1 MIRPLLSVAVILS
14 SVLAL
19 SAGEAQPNPVTPPP
33 TNTVSPAAK
42 PFLGVNVDESS
53 ASFDPAQGLPVTV
66 VIPGSTAAAL
76 GIQAG
81 DLLNSFNGKPLK
93 SQADLAAGLN
103 SAKVGDAVTIELT
116 RKQGDKS
123 EKKTVSGPITER
135 PQVRTLNTDLAKLR
149 DEVVQLRAKAEEK
162 KQQEISLADILK
174 QLKDIE
180 QNLPAAV
187 AEFKKQ
193 YPNGDFNISIKIE
206 ITSDRTAKK
215 PIQVGN
221 QPQAE
226 LKADEPQTPAPKA
239 PAPKP

>member
-1 MIRPLLSVAVILS
+1 MIRFLSLAAV
-14 SVLAL
+14 L
-19 SAGEAQPNPVTPPP
+19 SASLVLNAEEVHPTPTTPPA

-42 PFLGVNVDESS
+42 PFLGVNVDEAA

-66 VIPGSTAAAL
+66 VIPGSTAATL
-76 GIQAG
+76 GLMAG
-81 DLLNSFNGKPLK
+81 DLLNTFNGKPLR

-103 SAKVGDAVTIELT
+103 ASKVGDTVTIELT

-123 EKKTVSGPITER
+123 EKKSVSGPITER

-162 KQQEISLADILK
+162 KKQEISLAEILI
-174 QLKDIE
+174 QLKEIE

-193 YPNGDFNISIKIE
+193 YPNGDFNLSIKID
-206 ITSDRTAKK
+206 IVSDRTAKK
-215 PIQVGN
+215 PIEVGN
-221 QPQAE
+221 QPQADV
-226 LKADEPQTPAPKA
+226 KAEDLKA

>member
-1 MIRPLLSVAVILS
+1 MIRLLLSVVVVLS

-19 SAGEAQPNPVTPPP
+19 NAGEAQPNPVTPP

-42 PFLGVNVDESS
+42 PFLGVNVDEAA

-76 GIQAG
+76 GIMAG
-81 DLLNSFNGKPLK
+81 DLLVSFNGKSLR
-93 SQADLAAGLN
+93 SQADLAAAL
-103 SAKVGDAVTIELT
+103 SASKVGDTVTIELT

-123 EKKTVSGPITER
+123 EKKAFSGPLTER

-149 DEVVQLRAKAEEK
+149 DEVVQLRAKTEEK
-162 KQQEISLADILK
+162 KKQEISLADILQ
-174 QLKDIE
+174 QLKEIE

-193 YPNGDFNISIKIE
+193 YPNGDFNISIKID
-206 ITSDRTAKK
+206 IVSDRTAKK
-215 PIQVGN
+215 PIEVGN
-221 QPQAE
+221 QPQADV
-226 LKADEPQTPAPKA
+226 KAEDPKA

>member
-1 MIRPLLSVAVILS
+1 MIRPLLSIAVILS
-14 SVLAL
+14 TIFSL
-19 SAGEAQPNPVTPPP
+19 SAGEATPAPVTPP

-42 PFLGVNVDESS
+42 PFLGVNVDETA

-81 DLLNSFNGKPLK
+81 DLLNTFNGKPLRA
-93 SQADLAAGLN
+93 QADLAAALN
-103 SAKVGDAVTIELT
+103 ATRVGDAVTIELT

-123 EKKTVSGPITER
+123 EKKTVSGPISER
-135 PQVRTLNTDLAKLR
+135 PQVRTLNNDLAKLR

-162 KQQEISLADILK
+162 KKSEISLADMLQ
-174 QLKDIE
+174 QLKEIE

-193 YPNGDFNISIKIE
+193 YPNGDFNISIKID
-206 ITSDRTAKK
+206 IVSDRTAKK
-215 PIQVGN
+215 PIEVGN
-221 QPQAE
+221 QPQADV
-226 LKADEPQTPAPKA
+226 KAEDPKA

>member
-1 MIRPLLSVAVILS
+1 MIRLPLSVAIVLS

-19 SAGEAQPNPVTPPP
+19 GAGEAQPTPVTPP

-42 PFLGVNVDESS
+42 PFLGVNVDETA

-76 GIQAG
+76 GIQAS
-81 DLLNSFNGKPLK
+81 DLLNTFNGKPLRA
-93 SQADLAAGLN
+93 QADLAAALN
-103 SAKVGDAVTIELT
+103 ATRVGDAVTIELT

-123 EKKTVSGPITER
+123 EKKTVSGPISER
-135 PQVRTLNTDLAKLR
+135 PQVRTLNNDLAKLR

-162 KQQEISLADILK
+162 KKSEISLADMLQ
-174 QLKDIE
+174 QLKEIE

-193 YPNGDFNISIKIE
+193 YPNGDFNISIKID
-206 ITSDRTAKK
+206 IVSDRTAKK
-215 PIQVGN
+215 PIEVGN
-221 QPQAE
+221 QPQADV
-226 LKADEPQTPAPKA
+226 KAIDPEQPPKA